1 MRSIS
6 IYALTRNQNKD
17 SLSKLERQLSGRDHF
32 LKMREWELESMKAL
46 TAELEAC
53 MEDVYTLRFFYSFQI
68 PRLGKEFD
76 LLQIKEDQI
85 INIELKSG
93 VVSDEAI
100 RRQLL
105 QNRYYLS
112 VLGRTIHSYTYIS
125 SQNRLVRLTN
135 HDHIVEADWDEL
147 CRVLQRES
155 PDYDGNIEELFRAE
169 LYLIS
174 PLRESERFLQ
184 KEYFLTAQQRDIERQ
199 ILKGIRTKHSGYYW
213 FSGLP
218 GTGKTLLLYDLAM
231 KLSVHQRVCMI
242 HCGEAGNDWRILHKR
257 LRRIDFLSASQLSL
271 QSVRQTMTE
280 NACMDE
286 SSDTFLE
293 SYSAILVDEAHLLS
307 VEQLKTL
314 EKRKKRVP
322 VIFSSDTEDMISP
335 EELNRALSQR
345 LASLP
350 DVQSFHL
357 TNRIRTN
364 AELSSFIQNMMDLSR
379 RKGQSSYPNI
389 EVVYANDDAE
399 ALCLLQGYA
408 RRGYFYQ
415 ISDVR
420 ISADPANDVQINGGQ
435 VKDVK
440 TNDGKTKIAN
450 SAVRDVNRL
459 VVVLDERYYYD
470 GDGYL
475 RAKKSCEAS
484 CETERTRT
492 TPGEDRK
499 SNVRILFHQLNQA
512 KEKLAI
518 VVRNNPAVYDTILN
532 VLQMRKNR

>member
-1 MRSIS
+1 MKSIS
-6 IYALTRNQNKD
+6 IYTITRNQNIEQ
-17 SLSKLERQLSGRDHF
+17 LQKLERQLSGRDHF

-53 MEDVYTLRFFYSFQI
+53 MEDVYALRFFYSFQI

-85 INIELKSG
+85 VNIELKSG

-100 RRQLL
+100 CRQLL

-135 HDHIVEADWDEL
+135 HDHIAEADWDEL
-147 CRVLQRES
+147 CRALKRES

-174 PLRESERFLQ
+174 PLREPERFLQ

-199 ILKGIRTKHSGYYW
+199 ILKGIRAKYSDYYW

-231 KLSVHQRVCMI
+231 KLSVRQRVCMI
-242 HCGEAGNDWRILHKR
+242 HCGESGEDWRILHKR
-257 LRRIDFLSASQLSL
+257 LRRIDFLSDRQLSL
-271 QSVRQTMTE
+271 QAAKQTMTE
-280 NACMDE
+280 NVCAKEAM
-286 SSDTFLE
+286 DTFGE
-293 SYSAILVDEAHLLS
+293 PYSAILVDEAHLLS

-314 EKRKKRVP
+314 EERKKRVP

-335 EELNRALSQR
+335 EELNREVSQR
-345 LASLP
+345 LAGLP
-350 DVQSFHL
+350 DVQNFHL

-399 ALCLLQGYA
+399 AFCLLQGYA

-415 ISDVR
+415 TSDTQT
-420 ISADPANDVQINGGQ
+420 SDDPANAAQINGSR
-435 VKDVK
+435 VKNVK
-440 TNDGKTKIAN
+440 TNDGRTKIAN

-470 GDGYL
+470 EDGYL

-484 CETERTRT
+484 YESERTCT
-492 TPGEDRK
+492 TTGEDKK
-499 SNVRILFHQLNQA
+499 STVRILFHQLNQA

-518 VVRNNPAVYDTILN
+518 VVRNDPEVYGTLLN
-532 VLQMRKNR
+532 LLQMRKNR